1 MIDVKTLEDFRLFI
15 LSLGFFMDISNPV
28 GLTYVLLKERG
39 NLVFEYRAEESKI
52 VCRMPDFQYNA
63 MYPHAGRNRT
73 YTLTISDY
81 SCASKDVLEFIDKM
95 TKLYENKGEALL

>member
-1 MIDVKTLEDFRLFI
+1 
-15 LSLGFFMDISNPV
+15 
-28 GLTYVLLKERG
+28 
-39 NLVFEYRAEESKI
+39 
-52 VCRMPDFQYNA
+52 

-95 TKLYENKGEALL
+95 TKLYENKGEVL